1 VYVTGR
7 PGFETHRR
15 SKRVTP
21 LGLKGCRNCEAL
33 PRSGSSQTPPAA
45 AVVGDFLGDPMT
57 DVGGIAGDQ
66 LRSYIERVER
76 LSEEKD
82 GLTADIRE
90 VYAEAKGNGFSV
102 PIMRAVVRLRKL
114 DKDDRDEQETILDL
128 YRRALGMD

>member
-1 VYVTGR
+1 
-7 PGFETHRR
+7 
-15 SKRVTP
+15 
-21 LGLKGCRNCEAL
+21 
-33 PRSGSSQTPPAA
+33 
-45 AVVGDFLGDPMT
+45 MT

>member
-1 VYVTGR
+1 
-7 PGFETHRR
+7 
-15 SKRVTP
+15 
-21 LGLKGCRNCEAL
+21 
-33 PRSGSSQTPPAA
+33 
-45 AVVGDFLGDPMT
+45 MT

-66 LRSYIERVER
+66 LRSYIER